1 MQQLWPCIQTP
12 AVSTVRR
19 LLLLQRTVEYVSIDR
34 KRVRTILTWFRTP
47 ERHTINSN
55 SKTTTTRNTWSLQQ
69 RSSNGLA
76 NDILDLLYCDG
87 RGC

>member
-1 MQQLWPCIQTP
+1 VRRLWPCIQTP

-34 KRVRTILTWFRTP
+34 KRVRTVLTWFRTP
-47 ERHTINSN
+47 GRHTTNSN
-55 SKTTTTRNTWSLQQ
+55 SKTTTTRNTWSLRQ

-76 NDILDLLYCDG
+76 NDILDLRYCDG